1 MAPRE
6 SPSRPDQLQLL
17 GPILPSSAALCSF
30 TPSCLSFSIPLLHV
44 GPPDPP
50 GLSLVSGFS
59 VAPICSLL
67 SLQVL
72 LETLAGQRAVRMHG
86 AQPKYLV
93 SLLPRQVGRER
104 GRVEQSGMRGP
115 AGASPAAA
123 DSLLRV
129 GRAPDSCICLAG
141 DKPVSLAGAAGPSR
155 PHLG

>member
-1 MAPRE
+1 MAP
-6 SPSRPDQLQLL
+6 
-17 GPILPSSAALCSF
+17 
-30 TPSCLSFSIPLLHV
+30 V
-44 GPPDPP
+44 
-50 GLSLVSGFS
+50 
-59 VAPICSLL
+59 CSLL

-86 AQPKYLV
+86 SQPKYLV

-104 GRVEQSGMRGP
+104 GRVEQSGTRGP

-123 DSLLRV
+123 DSSFRV

-141 DKPVSLAGAAGPSR
+141 DKPVSPAGAMGPSR